1 MVTLPPEVEMK
12 DPLLLVVEIKEE
24 KEKKKGKFQ
33 KLYSKPCGICGAEQ
47 EVYQYDEEIDG
58 VVYDRHFLECIECEN
73 KIELKKDHHKRN
85 DNTKYDW

>member
-1 MVTLPPEVEMK
+1 MVLPPEVEMP
-12 DPLLLVVEIKEE
+12 DPLLLVIEIKEE

-33 KLYSKPCGICGAEQ
+33 KLYSKKCTVCDGEV
-47 EVYQYDEEIDG
+47 EVYQYDEDIDG
-58 VVYDRHFLECIECEN
+58 VIYDRHYLECIDCGC